1 MSSKIRVA
9 DYIANFLY
17 SKKIKNI
24 FMLTGYGAMYL
35 NDAIKKKSRAFV
47 LIIGIIFML
56 ILSSNVYHLTFG
68 DWGLDENGNPT
79 EIIIE
84 YSIQNKKFIIDKRSS
99 QRGMFIQMVLFSLNA
114 IWIMI
119 IDKDMK
125 LMLFATGNLYRHT
138 GTAMPFVKDETFTS
152 RVENET

>member
-1 MSSKIRVA
+1 
-9 DYIANFLY
+9 
-17 SKKIKNI
+17 
-24 FMLTGYGAMYL
+24 
-35 NDAIKKKSRAFV
+35 
-47 LIIGIIFML
+47 ML